1 MDVYISQV
9 SIRNFTEQQKPV
21 NIQND
26 VIALG
31 NKIKVLSHTRNLGF
45 KLFILN
51 SDSKYIQSAYL

>member
-9 SIRNFTEQQKPV
+9 SIRNFSEQQKPV

-31 NKIKVLSHTRNLGF
+31 NKIKVPSRTRNLGF